1 MSSSLLETTIE
12 AFEERMA
19 LRRRMLRLAGVT
31 LPSRNIPENIEDE
44 IRDSIFKCDDC
55 ASGEECAACLA
66 AAKPGT
72 PPAAFCPNRD
82 AILRLKAEGYASEA
96 AK

>member
-1 MSSSLLETTIE
+1 MSSSLLEKTIQ

-19 LRRRMLRLAGVT
+19 LRRRMLRLAGVA
-31 LPSRNIPENIEDE
+31 LPGRNIPESIEEE
-44 IRDSIFKCDDC
+44 IRESIFKCNDC
-55 ASGEECAACLA
+55 GSGTECAAWLA

-82 AILRLKAEGYASEA
+82 AILRLKAEGYAAEGA
-96 AK
+96 Q